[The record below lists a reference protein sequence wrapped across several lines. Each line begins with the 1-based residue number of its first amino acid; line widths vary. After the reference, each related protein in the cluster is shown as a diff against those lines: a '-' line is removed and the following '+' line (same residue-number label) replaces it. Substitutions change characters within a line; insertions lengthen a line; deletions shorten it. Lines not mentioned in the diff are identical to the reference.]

1 MAVSSFSD
9 EEIPPQHQVF
19 INYRGDELRKS
30 FLGFLVK
37 AMRDANI
44 NVFTDEI
51 EVKGKDLQN
60 LFSRIEESRVAVAI
74 LSKRYTES
82 SWCLDELVKM
92 KERND
97 QDKLVV
103 IPIFY
108 RLDANNCKRL
118 EGPFGDNFRKLE
130 REYRSEPERIKKWKE
145 ALIYIPQKI
154 GLTSAGHRR
163 KTVVSSR
170 IHFMLS
176 SYAPVISSARAYHK
190 QFSVP
195 EITTSVFEP
204 PI

>member
-1 MAVSSFSD
+1 MTLGAKTFTKKCHTKQKRERAIKILRSTTIPLPMAVSSFSD

-51 EVKGKDLQN
+51 EVK
-60 LFSRIEESRVAVAI
+60 
-74 LSKRYTES
+74 
-82 SWCLDELVKM
+82 VKM

-154 GLTSAGHRR
+154 GLTSAGHRYYNSFR
-163 KTVVSSR
+163 LLHLGFREKNSC
-170 IHFMLS
+170 
-176 SYAPVISSARAYHK
+176 
-190 QFSVP
+190 Q
-195 EITTSVFEP
+195 
-204 PI
+204 